1 MDSQQSAPEVFDQ
14 VYLDIRARVLQVA
27 ASLDRID
34 RSEDA
39 ETVQEDRRRSLIQ
52 QELELLCR
60 PGLNR
65 AEQIQVI
72 FSDPYQSGWNAP
84 EATE

>member
-1 MDSQQSAPEVFDQ
+1 MDSQQTAVEVFDQ
-14 VYLDIRARVLQVA
+14 VYLDVRAQVLQVA

-39 ETVQEDRRRSLIQ
+39 EVVQQDRRRALIQ
-52 QELELLCR
+52 QGLEVLGQ

-72 FSDPYQSGWNAP
+72 FSDPYQPGWNAT